1 MVRPVADAA
10 EALDGGGF
18 KEAEI
23 LLSELLSKAG
33 VDAGEPLAADP
44 DVTSISFD
52 SRRVAPGSLFVALPG
67 RNYDGA
73 SFALEAL
80 ERGAVAVLGDPVQ
93 LGGRIPGDRA
103 VGAAAP
109 GRALLADLALALY
122 GDVSAE
128 LSLVGV
134 TGTNGKTTVTH
145 LVSHICSRNGVPAS
159 VIGTLNGERT
169 TPEAAELFERLA
181 HRRDAG
187 DKAVALEVSS
197 IALDQERTRNLAF
210 AVAVFTNLSP
220 DHLDYHGTMENYFAA
235 KARLF
240 APGVS
245 KFAVVNR
252 DSNYGRRLLAGLEI
266 AGAGYGL
273 ADADGLTFAHGE
285 ASFRLRGRKVT
296 VPLFGLHNVYN
307 VLAAIAATERLGVGF
322 ADCVGAVADF
332 PGVPGRL
339 ERVNPGGSPAVYVD
353 YAHSP
358 DALDQV
364 TQALRGVMDPGGRL
378 IVVFG
383 AGGNRDRTKR
393 ALMGAVVGKEADYA
407 VVTNDNPR
415 DEDPAEIAAEIIAGF
430 AGHRQ
435 GFGFEVVYDRAEA
448 IGRAIGMARAS
459 DVVVIAG
466 KGHETYQ
473 IAGGVT
479 RHFSDQETAREVL
492 GMAREA
498 AR

>member
-1 MVRPVADAA
+1 MVRTVAMAA
-10 EALDGGGF
+10 GALDGGGF

-23 LLSELLSKAG
+23 LLSELLRKAG
-33 VDAGEPLAADP
+33 VEAGSPLAADP

-52 SRRVAPGSLFVALPG
+52 SRRVAPGSLFVALSG
-67 RNYDGA
+67 RNFDGA
-73 SFALEAL
+73 SFAGEAL
-80 ERGAVAVLGDPVQ
+80 EKGAVAVLGDPAH
-93 LGGRIPGDRA
+93 LRSRIPGEKA

-109 GRALLADLALALY
+109 DRALLADLALALY
-122 GDVSAE
+122 GDVSAD

-145 LVSHICSRNGVPAS
+145 LIAHICSHSGVPAS

-181 HRRDAG
+181 RRRDSG
-187 DKAVALEVSS
+187 ERAVAIEVSS
-197 IALDQERTRNLAF
+197 IALDQERTRNLRF

-220 DHLDYHGTMENYFAA
+220 DHLDYHGSMDSYFAA

-240 APGVS
+240 EPGVS
-245 KFAVVNR
+245 DFAVVNR
-252 DSNYGRRLLAGLEI
+252 DSHYGRRLLAGLAV

-273 ADADGLTFAHGE
+273 ADAEGLAFARGE
-285 ASFRLRGRKVT
+285 ASFKLRGRPVS
-296 VPLFGLHNVYN
+296 VPLFGVHNVYN
-307 VLAAIAATERLGVGF
+307 VLGAIAAAERLGVSF
-322 ADCVGAVADF
+322 ADCIEAVADF

-339 ERVNPGGSPAVYVD
+339 ERVNRGGSPAVYVD

-364 TQALRGVMDPGGRL
+364 TRALRGVMDPEARL
-378 IVVFG
+378 FVVFG

-393 ALMGAVVGKEADYA
+393 SLMGAVVAKAADYA

-415 DEDPAEIAAEIIAGF
+415 DEDPTLIASEVVAGF
-430 AGHRQ
+430 AEPRQ

-448 IGRAIGMARAS
+448 IARAIELAGPS

-473 IAGGVT
+473 ITGGVT
-479 RHFSDQETAREVL
+479 RHFSDQETARAVL
-492 GMAREA
+492 GVAKEA